1 MALIDTIMK
10 DLKDAMKA
18 KDLIARD
25 TLRMVKAAITEAEMA
40 KGEKLTEDDEIDV
53 LSRAVKTRTESAK
66 AYEEGGR
73 QDLVDKEM
81 AEIAVVK
88 RYLPKPMSED
98 EVREAMKGLAE
109 ELGASS
115 MKDMGKLMG
124 AVTSRYRGRVDGK
137 VASKIAR
144 EILA

>member
-53 LSRAVKTRTESAK
+53 LSRAVKTRAESAK

>member
-18 KDLIARD
+18 KDLVARD
-25 TLRMVKAAITEAEMA
+25 TLRMIKAALTEAEMA
-40 KGEKLTEDDEIDV
+40 KGAKLNEDDELQV

-66 AYEEGGR
+66 QYEEGER
-73 QDLVDKEM
+73 QDLADKER
-81 AEIAVVK
+81 AEIAVVQ

-109 ELGASS
+109 ELGATS
-115 MKDMGKLMG
+115 MKDMGKLMQ
-124 AVTSRYRGRVDGK
+124 AVTSRYRGQVDGK
-137 VASKIAR
+137 TASTIAR
-144 EILA
+144 EILG